1 MKIEVKSLC
10 YVALVAAAAGS
21 AAAANFPDADDSH
34 DIASAAA
41 WGGTLPGESE
51 NVAFTN
57 WSSKTF
63 YAGNDVKFG
72 NLLNNQRGGYNYTT
86 TFDMTG
92 TPGRRLNFTGF
103 SIVGAGIGHIHHV
116 FKGGYWDFGGGY
128 FNNGG
133 GSSYGDNRTFM
144 ISDGAVITN
153 TSYCVLG
160 YTAQGKLRLELSGA
174 SRFHVGGEFKFA
186 NNKTASGN
194 ENWLKVTEGSK
205 MTVGGTMTREGSVN
219 SWAGSLV
226 NQPEGGLFYKDYVIV
241 DGEGSELKMLSTSY
255 NYYGGQGGSATIVSN
270 GGYLLNRGSAVFGA
284 RYTRNNLLRV
294 EKNGSAVFE
303 GAFYIGWGQDASD
316 TAITGL
322 RHHRIEVLDGGSLW
336 CKGVFYLSYR
346 AFCSGNTLLV
356 SNGTFRAATF
366 QMSDNQGAGTGY
378 ATNILVVLQGE
389 NASLSSDNSYAMFNC
404 SHSEYR
410 VEHGARFCPRSS
422 FSWTTDGQ
430 HDNVLRVRDGGMLTN
445 VWTNTSIDNPKSDG
459 FAVWNNKIIA
469 EAGGIVTGQHVS
481 VQGSNCVFRV
491 DDSLALLD
499 DNVTAISLQVGR
511 MDTGGWYGGL
521 STNCALEV
529 AGTTPKLRLGGKLL
543 VENGS
548 RILFELPE
556 AGYAGG
562 EAIIAAGR
570 DVQINPGCEIAFS
583 GAEAMYERLVADG
596 VRANYVLIENPS
608 DRGFVS
614 DDVVAAA
621 QASLG
626 QNLQLRKRVRDGKN
640 QLVLS
645 GGAALG
651 MSLIIR

>member
-1 MKIEVKSLC
+1 M
-10 YVALVAAAAGS
+10 
-21 AAAANFPDADDSH
+21 N
-34 DIASAAA
+34 
-41 WGGTLPGESE
+41 
-51 NVAFTN
+51 
-57 WSSKTF
+57 
-63 YAGNDVKFG
+63 
-72 NLLNNQRGGYNYTT
+72 
-86 TFDMTG
+86 
-92 TPGRRLNFTGF
+92 GF
-103 SIVGAGIGHIHHV
+103 Q
-116 FKGGYWDFGGGY
+116 K
-128 FNNGG
+128 
-133 GSSYGDNRTFM
+133 
-144 ISDGAVITN
+144 
-153 TSYCVLG
+153 
-160 YTAQGKLRLELSGA
+160 
-174 SRFHVGGEFKFA
+174 
-186 NNKTASGN
+186 
-194 ENWLKVTEGSK
+194 
-205 MTVGGTMTREGSVN
+205 
-219 SWAGSLV
+219 
-226 NQPEGGLFYKDYVIV
+226 
-241 DGEGSELKMLSTSY
+241 
-255 NYYGGQGGSATIVSN
+255 
-270 GGYLLNRGSAVFGA
+270 
-284 RYTRNNLLRV
+284 
-294 EKNGSAVFE
+294 
-303 GAFYIGWGQDASD
+303 AFYNGWGQEAGD
-316 TAITGL
+316 TSITGL

-336 CKGVFYLSYR
+336 CKGVFFLSYR

-422 FSWTTDGQ
+422 FSWTTVGQ

-459 FAVWNNKIIA
+459 FAAWNNKIIA

-499 DNVTAISLQVGR
+499 GSAGTTSLQVGR
-511 MDTGGWYGGL
+511 MDTSGWYGGW

-562 EAIIAAGR
+562 EAIIMAGR
-570 DVQINPGCEIAFS
+570 DVQINSGCGIEFS
-583 GAEAMYERLVADG
+583 GADAMYARLVADG
-596 VRANYVLIENPS
+596 VRANYVLIENP
-608 DRGFVS
+608 DDKGFVS

-626 QNLQLRKRVRDGKN
+626 QSFKLRKRVHDGKN

-645 GGAALG
+645 GGAVVG
-651 MSLIIR
+651 MSLIVR

>member
-1 MKIEVKSLC
+1 MKARKTVIAAC
-10 YVALVAAAAGS
+10 FVAAAAGS
-21 AAAANFPDADDSH
+21 AAAANFPDADGSH
-34 DIASAAA
+34 DIASPAA

-51 NVAFTN
+51 DVAITN

-63 YAGNDVKFG
+63 YAGNDVTFG
-72 NLLNNQRGGYNYTT
+72 NLVNGQRGGYNYTT

-92 TPGRRLNFTGF
+92 TPGRRLNFKGF
-103 SIVGAGIGHIHHV
+103 SAGGKGVGHLHHV
-116 FKGGYWDFGGGY
+116 FKSGYWDFGGGD

-133 GSSYGDNRTFM
+133 GSSYGDNRTFV

-153 TSYCVLG
+153 VGSCILG
-160 YTAQGKLRLELSGA
+160 YTAQKKLRLELSGA
-174 SRFHVGGEFKFA
+174 SQLHVGGTFKFA
-186 NNKTASGN
+186 NNRTASGD
-194 ENWLKVTEGSK
+194 ESWLKVTEGSK
-205 MTVGGTMTREGSVN
+205 MTVGGTMTREGNVE

-226 NQPEGGLFYKDYVIV
+226 NQPEGNLFYKDYVIV
-241 DGEGSELKMLSTSY
+241 DGEGSELKALRTDY

-270 GGYLLNRGSAVFGA
+270 GGYLLNRGNAVFSA

-303 GAFYIGWGQDASD
+303 GVFYNGWGQDASD

-366 QMSDNQGAGTGY
+366 QMSDNQGATVGY
-378 ATNILVVLQGE
+378 ATNILVVIQGE
-389 NASLSSDNSYAMFNC
+389 NASFSSDNNYAMFNC

-410 VEHGARFCPRSS
+410 VEHGARFQPRGS
-422 FSWTTDGQ
+422 FSYTTEGQ
-430 HDNVLRVRDGGMLTN
+430 HDNVLRVRYGGMLTN
-445 VWTNTSIDNPKSDG
+445 VAISTTMGNPKSDG
-459 FAVWNNKIIA
+459 FAAWNNKIIA
-469 EAGGIVTGQHVS
+469 EAGGIVTGQAVY

-491 DDSLALLD
+491 DDSLAMLD
-499 DNVTAISLQVGR
+499 GDLNAMSLHVGT
-511 MDTGGWYGGL
+511 MDTSGWYGGYT
-521 STNCALEV
+521 TNCALEV
-529 AGTTPKLRLGGKLL
+529 AGTTPKVRLGGKLS
-543 VENGS
+543 VSNGS

-556 AGYAGG
+556 TGYAGG
-562 EAIIAAGR
+562 EAIIVAGR
-570 DVQINPGCEIAFS
+570 DVQINSGCGIEFS
-583 GAEAMYERLVADG
+583 GADAMYARLVADG
-596 VRANYVLIENPS
+596 VRANYVLIENP
-608 DRGFVS
+608 DDKGFVS

-626 QNLQLRKRVRDGKN
+626 QSFKLRKRVHDGKN

-645 GGAALG
+645 GGAVVG
-651 MSLIIR
+651 MSLIVR